1 MEKEDIPLHEET
13 ECPKRIIPCTLGCGI
28 DDLWAQ
34 DEEQHKTHECPK
46 RLLPCILKCKLMIP
60 EDEMVKHV
68 RKFCRRRIVKQ
79 ASLRKKYGVSRC
91 GKALGSRL

>member
-1 MEKEDIPLHEET
+1 MEKKRGHSSSRKT
-13 ECPKRIIPCTLGCGI
+13 ECPKRIIPCTLGCKI

-68 RKFCRRRIVKQ
+68 RKFPVAGEK
-79 ASLRKKYGVSRC
+79 
-91 GKALGSRL
+91 